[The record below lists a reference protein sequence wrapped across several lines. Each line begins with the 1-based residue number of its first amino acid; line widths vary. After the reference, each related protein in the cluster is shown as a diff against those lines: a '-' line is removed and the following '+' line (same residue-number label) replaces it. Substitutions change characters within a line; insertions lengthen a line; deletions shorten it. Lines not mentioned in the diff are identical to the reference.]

1 MMESFVEDY
10 AFFAIFG
17 FAILMVAI
25 KFFGYSYFAFTN
37 GYSLHEFMFGREEE
51 LSFVADDGLAHDSG
65 IPEFELTKMLDFM
78 MKHNMVSADYDWI
91 KISSE
96 AFEDWDDDFLSLVL
110 GIDEYVA
117 GLASA
122 SSEMTSANVRAALP
136 GMCEIPFKLEE
147 TAENY
152 KEVLEDLISISGGAL
167 PIEGLQV
174 VHVPVGDDQEDDY
187 YEACVVT
194 FQIGQEQF
202 EWEYET
208 EKNYGKWLHTDMY
221 YRFGELLR
229 RQNSGLC
236 YAFLGHDQSAH
247 AFLIHEA
254 EFDEFSNLMGE
265 YGSCLEVLSSKTV
278 IGPLSSREQG
288 SEYWNGHF

>member
-17 FAILMVAI
+17 FAILMVVI

-37 GYSLHEFMFGREEE
+37 GYSLNEFMFGREEE
-51 LSFVADDGLAHDSG
+51 LSFVADDGLTQDSG
-65 IPEFELTKMLDFM
+65 IPEFEHTKMLDFM
-78 MKHNMVSADYDWI
+78 MKHKMLSSDYDWI

-96 AFEDWDDDFLSLVL
+96 ADDTWGDNFLSLVM
-110 GIDEYVA
+110 GIDEYVC
-117 GLASA
+117 GLEIASP
-122 SSEMTSANVRAALP
+122 EMTWAKVRAAVP
-136 GMCEIPFKLEE
+136 GMCQIPFKLEE

-152 KEVLEDLISISGGAL
+152 KEVLEDLISISDGAL
-167 PIEGLQV
+167 PIECLQV
-174 VHVPVGDDQEDDY
+174 VHVPVGNDQEDDY

-194 FQIGQEQF
+194 FRIGQEEF

-208 EKNYGKWLHTDMY
+208 EKNYGKWLHCEMY

-247 AFLIHEA
+247 AFLINEA
-254 EFDEFSNLMGE
+254 DFDDFSKLMGE
-265 YGSCLEVLSSKTV
+265 YGSSLELLTCKTV
-278 IGPLSSREQG
+278 NGPLLSREQG
-288 SEYWNGHF
+288 SEYWDGLF